1 MVNNAQAMAK
11 AFVAKGYNI
20 ISGGTDNHL
29 MLIDLRNKNV
39 TGKQI
44 QETLELA
51 DITLNKNAVPFDT
64 QSPMI
69 TSGIRVG
76 TPAIT
81 TRGFN
86 EADCVQVVEWIDSI
100 IENIN
105 DTSIP
110 SIIKGE
116 VNEFMSRFPL
126 YEDAEVMA

>member
-1 MVNNAQAMAK
+1 MAN

-39 TGKQI
+39 TGKQV
-44 QETLELA
+44 QQTLELA

-86 EADCVQVVEWIDSI
+86 EADCVKVVNWIDEI
-100 IENIN
+100 IQDIENPSV
-105 DTSIP
+105 TSHIQ
-110 SIIKGE
+110 SE
-116 VNEFMSRFPL
+116 VNAFMESFPL
-126 YEDAEVMA
+126 YAEAVIA